1 MSGPKK
7 MGHCYVCRRVICE
20 EINQFLWFD
29 RPKIY
34 NTTFC
39 VTLFT
44 NIYHYFDARTVW
56 FDNDNSLYTIRF
68 INRHTTQSAK
78 GESIL
83 LDCAIICC
91 SSNCRKN
98 YGGYLVSEAVF
109 FGLHFS
115 QRFKSQVSE

>member
-1 MSGPKK
+1 MKK
-7 MGHCYVCRRVICE
+7 LISSYDLIARRS
-20 EINQFLWFD
+20 
-29 RPKIY
+29 
-34 NTTFC
+34 TTRHSAS
-39 VTLFT
+39 LFT

-91 SSNCRKN
+91 SSNCSKN
-98 YGGYLVSEAVF
+98 SGGYLVSEAVF

>member
-1 MSGPKK
+1 MKK
-7 MGHCYVCRRVICE
+7 LISSYDLIARR
-20 EINQFLWFD
+20 
-29 RPKIY
+29 Y
-34 NTTFC
+34 TTRHSASLYLQTF
-39 VTLFT
+39 
-44 NIYHYFDARTVW
+44 IIYFDARTVW

-91 SSNCRKN
+91 SSNCSKN